1 MAVVADGG
9 FFVRILR
16 RGDELSRA
24 TSSFS
29 FLSRRGSPN
38 DTGAFEGCDLIYK
51 AEKTSASQLL
61 KRCLHKTRAA
71 RLAAFWISVALFLG
85 VAPSGEA
92 FAQNCTASVT
102 NMAFGS
108 FNPLTG
114 AKSTTATLSVNC
126 TGTKS
131 KTLRFCVSAAGTSPT
146 GCRSMVSGSNQL
158 AFDLYTNAAHSTQ
171 LGDYRG
177 AGSCPSGSWD
187 ATGLQFNLTLNASG
201 SGSTTKT
208 IYAGLN
214 DATAVPGS
222 YTATYSGSNIAVD
235 YVYNTGASCPV
246 TSPQTVQPAFNISA
260 TVQAACNVNATDM
273 NFGSPTLLNANVDQ
287 TSTITVQCTN
297 STPFN
302 VGLNTGNGGGAT
314 VTARKMTSGVNTI
327 VYSLYQDAARSTVWG
342 NTVGTDTASGIGT
355 GANQPL
361 TVYGRVPPQVTP
373 VPATY
378 TDTIIVT
385 ITY

>member
-1 MAVVADGG
+1 M
-9 FFVRILR
+9 INK
-16 RGDELSRA
+16 
-24 TSSFS
+24 T
-29 FLSRRGSPN
+29 P
-38 DTGAFEGCDLIYK
+38 
-51 AEKTSASQLL
+51 KTSVSQLL
-61 KRCLHKTRAA
+61 KCHSHIARAA
-71 RLAAFWISVALFLG
+71 RLAAFWISAALFLG
-85 VAPSGEA
+85 LAPGGEA
-92 FAQNCTASVT
+92 FAQSCTASVT
-102 NMAFGS
+102 GIAFGS

-131 KTLRFCVSAAGTSPT
+131 KTLRFCVSAAGTDQT

-158 AFDLYTNAAHSTQ
+158 AFDLYTNAAHSAQ

-177 AGSCPSGSWD
+177 AGSCPSGSWA

-222 YTATYSGSNIAVD
+222 YTATYSGSNIVVD

-260 TVQAACNVNATDM
+260 TVQAACNINAANM
-273 NFGSPTLLNANVDQ
+273 NFGSLTLLNANVDA

-302 VGLNTGNGGGAT
+302 VGLNIGNGSGAT
-314 VTARKMTSGVNTI
+314 VTARKMTSGTKTI
-327 VYSLYQDAARSTVWG
+327 VYSLYQNAARTTVWG
-342 NTVGTDTASGIGT
+342 DTVGTDTASGIGI
-355 GANQPL
+355 GANQYL
-361 TVYGRVPPQVTP
+361 TVYGRAPPQVTP
-373 VPATY
+373 APATY